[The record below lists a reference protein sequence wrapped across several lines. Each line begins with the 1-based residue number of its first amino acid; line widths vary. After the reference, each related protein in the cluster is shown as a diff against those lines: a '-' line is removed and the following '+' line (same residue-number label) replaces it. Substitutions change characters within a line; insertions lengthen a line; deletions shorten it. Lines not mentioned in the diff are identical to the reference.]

1 MLTESQIERYGY
13 GNERIFYDLE
23 NQLMEDIVRR
33 IKKTGEITSTADYQI
48 MQLKALGLSN
58 DEITEQIKKAL
69 NASDE
74 YVKELYDQVMQKEWS
89 DAKDLYIGMNQPY
102 VKYADNAFIQNL
114 VGGAFMQTSG
124 EMVNMTGTMGFVV
137 GGRTVELSQFYIDTM
152 DSAISQIMGGG
163 FDYNTVLKK
172 AIKQMTNSGI
182 RWINYESG
190 WHNRITV
197 AARRSVMTGL
207 SQMTRGITENTAGK
221 LNTDLFEVSAHA
233 GARPDHAKWQGGLY
247 TKKELYEIC
256 GLGTVTGLLGANCY
270 HTYYPF
276 VKGISKR
283 AYTDEQLKAWRT
295 DKPREYKGKEYTQY
309 EAQQRMRQMETNM
322 RAQRQTINLLKLGGA
337 DKDTITAERVR
348 YRIQMA
354 QYKDIA
360 AFFDLKEQ
368 KERIYLD
375 GLGRV

>member
-13 GNERIFYDLE
+13 GNEKIFYDLE

-74 YVKELYDQVMQKEWS
+74 YVEELYREAMKNEWS
-89 DAKDLYIGMNQPY
+89 DAKDLYAGMGQAY
-102 VKYADNAFIQNL
+102 VKFEDNAFIQNL
-114 VGGAFMQTSG
+114 IGGAFMQTSG

-137 GGRTVELSQFYIDTM
+137 GGESVELSKFYQDTM
-152 DSAISQIMGGG
+152 DNAISLIMGGG

-207 SQMTRGITENTAGK
+207 SQMTRGITEDTAK
-221 LNTDLFEVSAHA
+221 RLNTDTFEVSAHA
-233 GARPDHAKWQGGLY
+233 GARPDHADWQGKVY
-247 TKKELYEIC
+247 TKKQLYEIC

-276 VKGISKR
+276 IKGISKR
-283 AYTDEQLKAWRT
+283 AYTDEQLKVWKEDT
-295 DKPREYKGKEYTQY
+295 PKMYQGKEYTQY
-309 EAQQRMRQMETNM
+309 QAQQRMRQMETNM

-337 DKDTITAERVR
+337 DKKTITEERIK
-348 YRIQMA
+348 YRIQM
-354 QYKDIA
+354 QKYKDIA
-360 AFFDLKEQ
+360 KFFGLKEQ

>member
-13 GNERIFYDLE
+13 GNERIFCDLE

-58 DEITEQIKKAL
+58 DEITERIKNAL

-74 YVKELYDQVMQKEWS
+74 YVKQLYDQVIQQEWA
-89 DAKDLYIGMNQPY
+89 DAKDLYLGMNHPY
-102 VKYADNAFIQNL
+102 VQYADNAFIQNL
-114 VGGAFMQTSG
+114 VNGAFMQTSG
-124 EMVNMTGTMGFVV
+124 EMVNMTGSLGFVV
-137 GGRTVELSQFYIDTM
+137 GGKSVELSKFYTDTM

-190 WHNRITV
+190 WRNRITV
-197 AARRSVMTGL
+197 SARRSVMTGL
-207 SQMTRGITENTAGK
+207 SQMTRGITEDTAK
-221 LNTDLFEVSAHA
+221 RLNTDTFEVSAHA
-233 GARPDHAKWQGGLY
+233 GARPYHAKWQGKVY
-247 TKKELYEIC
+247 TKKQLYEIC

-270 HTYYPF
+270 HTYYPYI
-276 VKGISKR
+276 KGISKR
-283 AYTDEQLKAWRT
+283 AYTDDQLNAWRNDT
-295 DKPREYKGKEYTQY
+295 PKMYQGKEYTQY
-309 EAQQRMRQMETNM
+309 QAQQRMRQMETNM

-337 DKDTITAERVR
+337 DKETITEERIK
-348 YRIQMA
+348 YRIQMQ

-360 AFFDLKEQ
+360 KFFGLKEQ

>member
-13 GNERIFYDLE
+13 GNEKIFYDLE

-74 YVKELYDQVMQKEWS
+74 YVEELYREAMKNEWS
-89 DAKDLYIGMNQPY
+89 DAKDLYAGMGQAY
-102 VKYADNAFIQNL
+102 VKFEDNAFIQNL
-114 VGGAFMQTSG
+114 IGGAFMQTSG

-137 GGRTVELSQFYIDTM
+137 GGKSLELSKFYQDTM
-152 DSAISQIMGGG
+152 DNAISLIMGGG

-207 SQMTRGITENTAGK
+207 SQMTRGITENTAK
-221 LNTDLFEVSAHA
+221 RLNTDTFEVSAHA
-233 GARPDHAKWQGGLY
+233 GARPDHADWQGKVY
-247 TKKELYEIC
+247 TKKQLYEIC

-276 VKGISKR
+276 IKGISKR
-283 AYTDEQLKAWRT
+283 AYTDEQLNAWRNDT
-295 DKPREYKGKEYTQY
+295 PKMYKGKEYTQY
-309 EAQQRMRQMETNM
+309 QAQQRMRQMETNM

-337 DKDTITAERVR
+337 DKETITEERIK
-348 YRIQMA
+348 YRIQMQ

-360 AFFDLKEQ
+360 KSFGLKEQ

>member
-13 GNERIFYDLE
+13 GNEKIFYDLE

-33 IKKTGEITSTADYQI
+33 IKKAGEITSTADYQI

-74 YVKELYDQVMQKEWS
+74 YVEELYREAMKNEWS
-89 DAKDLYIGMNQPY
+89 DAKDLYAGMGQAY
-102 VKYADNAFIQNL
+102 VKFEDNAFIKNL
-114 VGGAFMQTSG
+114 IGGAFMQTSG

-137 GGRTVELSQFYIDTM
+137 GGKSVELSKFYQDTM
-152 DSAISQIMGGG
+152 DNAISLIMGGG

-207 SQMTRGITENTAGK
+207 SQMTRGITENTAK
-221 LNTDLFEVSAHA
+221 RLNTDTFEVSAHA
-233 GARPDHAKWQGGLY
+233 GARPDHADWQGKVY
-247 TKKELYEIC
+247 TKKQLYDIC
-256 GLGTVTGLLGANCY
+256 GLGTITGLLGANCY

-276 VKGISKR
+276 IKGISKR
-283 AYTDEQLKAWRT
+283 AYTDEQLKVWKEDT
-295 DKPREYKGKEYTQY
+295 PKMYQGKEYTQY
-309 EAQQRMRQMETNM
+309 QAQQRMRQMETNM

-337 DKDTITAERVR
+337 DKKTITEERIK
-348 YRIQMA
+348 YRIQMQ

-360 AFFDLKEQ
+360 KFFGLKEQ

>member
-1 MLTESQIERYGY
+1 MLTENQIERYGY

-58 DEITEQIKKAL
+58 DEITEQIKKTL

-74 YVKELYDQVMQKEWS
+74 YVDELYREAMKNEWS
-89 DAKDLYIGMNQPY
+89 DAKDLYAGMGRAY
-102 VKYADNAFIQNL
+102 VKFEDNAFIQNL
-114 VGGAFMQTSG
+114 IGGAFMQTSG

-137 GGRTVELSQFYIDTM
+137 GGNAVELSKFYQDTM
-152 DSAISQIMGGG
+152 DNAISLIMGGG

-207 SQMTRGITENTAGK
+207 SQMTRGITEDTAK
-221 LNTDLFEVSAHA
+221 RLNTDTFEVSAHA
-233 GARPDHAKWQGGLY
+233 GARPDHADWQGKVY
-247 TKKELYEIC
+247 TKKQLYEIC

-270 HTYYPF
+270 HTYYPYI
-276 VKGISKR
+276 KGMSKR
-283 AYTDEQLKAWRT
+283 AYTDEQLNAWRNDT
-295 DKPREYKGKEYTQY
+295 PKMYKGKEYTQY
-309 EAQQRMRQMETNM
+309 QAQQRMRQMETNM
-322 RAQRQTINLLKLGGA
+322 RAQRQTINLLKFGGA
-337 DKDTITAERVR
+337 DKETITEERIK
-348 YRIQMA
+348 YRIQMQ

-360 AFFDLKEQ
+360 KFFGLKEQ

>member
-1 MLTESQIERYGY
+1 MLTERQIERYGY

-74 YVKELYDQVMQKEWS
+74 YVDELYREAMKNEWL
-89 DAKDLYIGMNQPY
+89 DANDLYAGMGQAY
-102 VKYADNAFIQNL
+102 VKFEDNAFIQNL
-114 VGGAFMQTSG
+114 IGGAFMQTSG

-137 GGRTVELSQFYIDTM
+137 GGNAVELSKFYQDTM
-152 DSAISQIMGGG
+152 DNAISLIMGGG

-207 SQMTRGITENTAGK
+207 SQMTRGITEDTAK
-221 LNTDLFEVSAHA
+221 RLNTDTFEVSAHA
-233 GARPDHAKWQGGLY
+233 GARPDHADWQGKVY
-247 TKKELYEIC
+247 TKKQLYEIC

-270 HTYYPF
+270 HTYYPYIR
-276 VKGISKR
+276 GISKR
-283 AYTDEQLKAWRT
+283 AYTDEQLKAWKNDT
-295 DKPREYKGKEYTQY
+295 PKMYKGKEYTQY

-322 RAQRQTINLLKLGGA
+322 RSQRQTINLLKLGGA
-337 DKDTITAERVR
+337 DKETITEERIK
-348 YRIQMA
+348 YRIQMQ

-360 AFFDLKEQ
+360 KFFGLKEQ

>member
-13 GNERIFYDLE
+13 GNEKIFYDLE

-74 YVKELYDQVMQKEWS
+74 YVDELYREAMKNEWS
-89 DAKDLYIGMNQPY
+89 DAKDLYTGMGQAY
-102 VKYADNAFIQNL
+102 VKFEDNAFIQNL
-114 VGGAFMQTSG
+114 IGGAFMQTSG

-137 GGRTVELSQFYIDTM
+137 GGNAVELSKFYQDTM
-152 DSAISQIMGGG
+152 DNAISLIMGGG

-190 WHNRITV
+190 WRNRITV

-207 SQMTRGITENTAGK
+207 SQMTRGITEDTAK
-221 LNTDLFEVSAHA
+221 RLNTDTFEVSAHA
-233 GARPDHAKWQGGLY
+233 GARPDHADWQGKVF
-247 TKKELYEIC
+247 TKKQLYEIC

-276 VKGISKR
+276 IKGISKR
-283 AYTDEQLKAWRT
+283 AYTDEQLNAWRNDT
-295 DKPREYKGKEYTQY
+295 PKMYKGKEYTQY

-337 DKDTITAERVR
+337 DKETITEERIK
-348 YRIQMA
+348 YRIQMQ

-360 AFFDLKEQ
+360 KFFGLKEQ

>member
-13 GNERIFYDLE
+13 GNEKIFYDLE

-74 YVKELYDQVMQKEWS
+74 YVEELYREAMKNEWS
-89 DAKDLYIGMNQPY
+89 DAKDLYAGMGQAY
-102 VKYADNAFIQNL
+102 VKFEDNAFIQNL
-114 VGGAFMQTSG
+114 IGGAFMQTSG

-137 GGRTVELSQFYIDTM
+137 GGKSVELSKFYQDTM
-152 DSAISQIMGGG
+152 DNAISLIMGGG

-190 WHNRITV
+190 WQNRITV

-207 SQMTRGITENTAGK
+207 SQMTRGITENTAK
-221 LNTDLFEVSAHA
+221 RLNTDTFEVSAHA
-233 GARPDHAKWQGGLY
+233 GARPDHADWQGKVY
-247 TKKELYEIC
+247 TKKQLYEIC

-276 VKGISKR
+276 IKGISKR
-283 AYTDEQLKAWRT
+283 AYTDEQLKVWKEDT
-295 DKPREYKGKEYTQY
+295 PKMYQGKEYTQY
-309 EAQQRMRQMETNM
+309 QAQQRMRQMETNM

-337 DKDTITAERVR
+337 DKETITEERIK
-348 YRIQMA
+348 YRIQMQ

-360 AFFDLKEQ
+360 KSFGLKEQ

>member
-13 GNERIFYDLE
+13 GNEKIFYDLE

-74 YVKELYDQVMQKEWS
+74 YVDELYREAMKKEWS
-89 DAKDLYIGMNQPY
+89 DAKDLYAGMDQAY
-102 VKYADNAFIQNL
+102 VKFEDNAFIQNL
-114 VGGAFMQTSG
+114 IGGAFMQTSG

-137 GGRTVELSQFYIDTM
+137 GGKAVELSKFYQDTM
-152 DSAISQIMGGG
+152 DNAISLIMGGG

-207 SQMTRGITENTAGK
+207 SQMTRGITEDTAK
-221 LNTDLFEVSAHA
+221 RLNTDTFEVSAHA
-233 GARPDHAKWQGGLY
+233 GARPDHADWQGKVY
-247 TKKELYEIC
+247 TKKQLYEIC

-276 VKGISKR
+276 IKGISKR
-283 AYTDEQLKAWRT
+283 AYTDKQLKMWKEDT
-295 DKPREYKGKEYTQY
+295 PKMYQGKEYTQY
-309 EAQQRMRQMETNM
+309 QAQQRMRQMETNM

-337 DKDTITAERVR
+337 DKETITEERIK
-348 YRIQMA
+348 YRIQMQ

-360 AFFDLKEQ
+360 KSFGLKEQ

>member
-1 MLTESQIERYGY
+1 
-13 GNERIFYDLE
+13 
-23 NQLMEDIVRR
+23 MEDIVRR

-74 YVKELYDQVMQKEWS
+74 YVDELYREAMKNEWS
-89 DAKDLYIGMNQPY
+89 DAKDLYAGMGQAY
-102 VKYADNAFIQNL
+102 VKFEDNAFIQNL
-114 VGGAFMQTSG
+114 IGGAFMQTSG

-137 GGRTVELSQFYIDTM
+137 GGNAVELSKFYQDTM
-152 DSAISQIMGGG
+152 DNAISLIMGGG

-207 SQMTRGITENTAGK
+207 SQMTRGITEDTAK
-221 LNTDLFEVSAHA
+221 RLNTDTFEVSAHA
-233 GARPDHAKWQGGLY
+233 GARPDHADWQGKVF
-247 TKKELYEIC
+247 TKKQLYEIC

-276 VKGISKR
+276 VKGLSKR
-283 AYTDEQLKAWRT
+283 AYSDEQLKAWIN
-295 DKPREYKGKEYTQY
+295 DSSKYYQGKEYTQY

-337 DKDTITAERVR
+337 DKETITEERIK
-348 YRIQMA
+348 YRIQMQ

-360 AFFDLKEQ
+360 KFFGLKEQ

>member
-74 YVKELYDQVMQKEWS
+74 YVEELYREAMKNEWY
-89 DAKDLYIGMNQPY
+89 DAKGLYAGMGQAY
-102 VKYADNAFIQNL
+102 VKFEDNAFIQNL
-114 VGGAFMQTSG
+114 IGGAFMQTSG
-124 EMVNMTGTMGFVV
+124 EMVNMTGTMGFVI
-137 GGRTVELSQFYIDTM
+137 GGNAVELSKFYQDTM
-152 DSAISQIMGGG
+152 DNAISLIMGGG

-207 SQMTRGITENTAGK
+207 SQMTRGITEDTAK
-221 LNTDLFEVSAHA
+221 RLNTDTFEVSAHA
-233 GARPDHAKWQGGLY
+233 GARPDHADWQGKVY
-247 TKKELYEIC
+247 TKKQLYDIC

-276 VKGISKR
+276 IKGISKR
-283 AYTDEQLKAWRT
+283 AYTDEQLKVWKE
-295 DKPREYKGKEYTQY
+295 DNPKMYQGKEYTQY
-309 EAQQRMRQMETNM
+309 QAQQRMRQMETNM

-337 DKDTITAERVR
+337 DKKTITEERIK
-348 YRIQMA
+348 YRIQMQ

-360 AFFDLKEQ
+360 KFFGLKEQ

>member
-13 GNERIFYDLE
+13 GNEKIFYDLE

-74 YVKELYDQVMQKEWS
+74 YVDELYREAIKNEWS
-89 DAKDLYIGMNQPY
+89 DAKNLYAGMGQAY
-102 VKYADNAFIQNL
+102 VKFEDNAFIQNL
-114 VGGAFMQTSG
+114 IGGAFMQTSG

-137 GGRTVELSQFYIDTM
+137 GGNAVELSKFYQDTM
-152 DSAISQIMGGG
+152 DNAISLIMGGG

-207 SQMTRGITENTAGK
+207 SQMTRGITEDTAK
-221 LNTDLFEVSAHA
+221 RLNTDTFEVSAHA
-233 GARPDHAKWQGGLY
+233 GARPDHADWQGKVY
-247 TKKELYEIC
+247 TKKQLYEIC

-270 HTYYPF
+270 HTYYPYI
-276 VKGISKR
+276 KGMSKR
-283 AYTDEQLKAWRT
+283 AYTDDQLKAWKNDT
-295 DKPREYKGKEYTQY
+295 PKMYKEKEYTQY
-309 EAQQRMRQMETNM
+309 QAQQRMRQMETNM

-337 DKDTITAERVR
+337 DKETITEERIK
-348 YRIQMA
+348 YRIQMQ

-360 AFFDLKEQ
+360 KFFGLKEQ

>member
-13 GNERIFYDLE
+13 GNEKIFYDLE

-33 IKKTGEITSTADYQI
+33 IKKAGEITSTADYQI

-74 YVKELYDQVMQKEWS
+74 YVEELYREAMKNEWS
-89 DAKDLYIGMNQPY
+89 DAKDLYAGMGQAY
-102 VKYADNAFIQNL
+102 VKFEDNAFIQNL
-114 VGGAFMQTSG
+114 IGGAFMQTSG

-137 GGRTVELSQFYIDTM
+137 GGKAVELSKFYQDTM
-152 DSAISQIMGGG
+152 DNAISLIMGGG

-172 AIKQMTNSGI
+172 TIKQMTNSGI

-207 SQMTRGITENTAGK
+207 SQMTRGITEDTAK
-221 LNTDLFEVSAHA
+221 RLNTDTFEVSAHA
-233 GARPDHAKWQGGLY
+233 GARPDHADWQGKVY
-247 TKKELYEIC
+247 TKKQLYDIC
-256 GLGTVTGLLGANCY
+256 GLGTITGLLGANCY

-276 VKGISKR
+276 IKGISKR
-283 AYTDEQLKAWRT
+283 AYTDEQLKVWKEDT
-295 DKPREYKGKEYTQY
+295 PKMYQGKEYTQY
-309 EAQQRMRQMETNM
+309 QAQQRMRQMETNM

-337 DKDTITAERVR
+337 DKKTITEERIK
-348 YRIQMA
+348 YRIQMQ

-360 AFFDLKEQ
+360 KFFGLKEQ

>member
-74 YVKELYDQVMQKEWS
+74 YVDELYREAMKNEWS
-89 DAKDLYIGMNQPY
+89 DAKDLYAGIGQAY
-102 VKYADNAFIQNL
+102 VKFEDNAFIQNL
-114 VGGAFMQTSG
+114 IGGAFMQTSG
-124 EMVNMTGTMGFVV
+124 EMVNMTGTMGFVI
-137 GGRTVELSQFYIDTM
+137 GGNAVELSKFYQDTM
-152 DSAISQIMGGG
+152 DNAISLIVGGG

-207 SQMTRGITENTAGK
+207 SQMTRGITEDTAK
-221 LNTDLFEVSAHA
+221 RLNTDTFEVSAHA
-233 GARPDHAKWQGGLY
+233 GARPDHADWQGKVF
-247 TKKELYEIC
+247 TKKQLYEIC

-270 HTYYPF
+270 HTYYPYI
-276 VKGISKR
+276 KGMSKR
-283 AYTDEQLKAWRT
+283 AYTDEQLNAWKNDT
-295 DKPREYKGKEYTQY
+295 PKMYKGKEYTQY
-309 EAQQRMRQMETNM
+309 QAQQRMRQMETNM

-337 DKDTITAERVR
+337 DKETITEERIK
-348 YRIQMA
+348 YRIQMQ

-360 AFFDLKEQ
+360 KFFGLKEQ

>member
-33 IKKTGEITSTADYQI
+33 IKNTGEITSTADYQI

-58 DEITEQIKKAL
+58 DEITKQIKKAL

-74 YVKELYDQVMQKEWS
+74 YVEELYREAMKNEWS
-89 DAKDLYIGMNQPY
+89 DAKDLYAGMGQAY
-102 VKYADNAFIQNL
+102 VKFEDNAFIQNL
-114 VGGAFMQTSG
+114 IGGAFMQTSG

-137 GGRTVELSQFYIDTM
+137 GGNAVELSKFYQDTM
-152 DSAISQIMGGG
+152 DNAISLIMGGG

-207 SQMTRGITENTAGK
+207 SQMTRGITEDTAK
-221 LNTDLFEVSAHA
+221 RLNADAFEVSAHA
-233 GARPDHAKWQGGLY
+233 GARPDHADWQGKVY
-247 TKKELYEIC
+247 TKKQLYEIC

-276 VKGISKR
+276 IKGISKR
-283 AYTDEQLKAWRT
+283 AYTDEQLNAWKNDT
-295 DKPREYKGKEYTQY
+295 PKMYQGKEYTQY
-309 EAQQRMRQMETNM
+309 QAQQRMRQMETNM
-322 RAQRQTINLLKLGGA
+322 RAQRQTINLLKIGGA
-337 DKDTITAERVR
+337 DKETITEERIK
-348 YRIQMA
+348 YRIQMQ

-360 AFFDLKEQ
+360 KFFGLKEQ

>member
-13 GNERIFYDLE
+13 GNEKIFYDLE

-74 YVKELYDQVMQKEWS
+74 YVDELYREAMKNEWS
-89 DAKDLYIGMNQPY
+89 DAKDLYAGIGQAY
-102 VKYADNAFIQNL
+102 VKFEDNAFIQNL
-114 VGGAFMQTSG
+114 IGGAFMQTSG

-137 GGRTVELSQFYIDTM
+137 GGNAVELSKFYQDTM
-152 DSAISQIMGGG
+152 DNAISLIMGGG

-207 SQMTRGITENTAGK
+207 SQMTRGITEDTAK
-221 LNTDLFEVSAHA
+221 RLNTDTFEVSAHA
-233 GARPDHAKWQGGLY
+233 GARPDHADWQGKVY
-247 TKKELYEIC
+247 TKKQLYEIC

-270 HTYYPF
+270 HTYYPYI
-276 VKGISKR
+276 KGISKR
-283 AYTDEQLKAWRT
+283 AYTDEQLKAWKNDT
-295 DKPREYKGKEYTQY
+295 PKTYKGKEYTQY

-337 DKDTITAERVR
+337 DKETITEERIK
-348 YRIQMA
+348 YRIQMQ

-360 AFFDLKEQ
+360 KFFGLKEQ

>member
-13 GNERIFYDLE
+13 GNEKIFYDLE

-74 YVKELYDQVMQKEWS
+74 YVEELYREAMKNEWS
-89 DAKDLYIGMNQPY
+89 DAKDLYAGMGQAY
-102 VKYADNAFIQNL
+102 VKFEDNAFIQNL
-114 VGGAFMQTSG
+114 IGGAFMQTSG

-137 GGRTVELSQFYIDTM
+137 GGKSVELSKFYQDTM
-152 DSAISQIMGGG
+152 DNAISLIMGGG

-207 SQMTRGITENTAGK
+207 SQMTRGITEDTAK
-221 LNTDLFEVSAHA
+221 RLNTDTFEVSAHA
-233 GARPDHAKWQGGLY
+233 GARPDHADLQGKVY
-247 TKKELYEIC
+247 TKKQLYEIC

-276 VKGISKR
+276 IKGISKR
-283 AYTDEQLKAWRT
+283 AYTDEQLKVWKEDT
-295 DKPREYKGKEYTQY
+295 PKMYQGKEYTQY
-309 EAQQRMRQMETNM
+309 QAQQRMRQMETNM

-337 DKDTITAERVR
+337 DKKTITEERIK
-348 YRIQMA
+348 YRIQMQ

-360 AFFDLKEQ
+360 KFFGLKEQ

>member
-13 GNERIFYDLE
+13 GNEKIFYDLE

-74 YVKELYDQVMQKEWS
+74 YVEELYREAMKNEWS
-89 DAKDLYIGMNQPY
+89 DAKDLYAGMGQAY
-102 VKYADNAFIQNL
+102 VKFEDNAFIQNL
-114 VGGAFMQTSG
+114 IGGAFMQTSG

-137 GGRTVELSQFYIDTM
+137 GGKSVELSKFYQDTM
-152 DSAISQIMGGG
+152 DNAISLIMGGG

-207 SQMTRGITENTAGK
+207 SQMTRGITENTAK
-221 LNTDLFEVSAHA
+221 RLNTDTFEVSAHA
-233 GARPDHAKWQGGLY
+233 GARPDHADWQGKVY
-247 TKKELYEIC
+247 TKKQLYDIC

-276 VKGISKR
+276 IKGISKR
-283 AYTDEQLKAWRT
+283 AYTDEQLNAWRNDT
-295 DKPREYKGKEYTQY
+295 PKMYKGKEYTQY

-337 DKDTITAERVR
+337 DKETIREERIK
-348 YRIQMA
+348 YRIQMQ

-360 AFFDLKEQ
+360 KSFGLKEQ

>member
-74 YVKELYDQVMQKEWS
+74 YVDELYREAMKNEWS
-89 DAKDLYIGMNQPY
+89 DAKDLYAGMGQAY
-102 VKYADNAFIQNL
+102 VKFEDNAFIQNL
-114 VGGAFMQTSG
+114 IGGAFMQTSG

-137 GGRTVELSQFYIDTM
+137 GGNAVELSKFYQDTM
-152 DSAISQIMGGG
+152 DNAISLIMGGG

-207 SQMTRGITENTAGK
+207 SQMTRGITEDTAK
-221 LNTDLFEVSAHA
+221 RLNTDTFEVSAHA
-233 GARPDHAKWQGGLY
+233 GARPDHADWQGKVY
-247 TKKELYEIC
+247 TKKQLYEIC

-270 HTYYPF
+270 HTYYPYI
-276 VKGISKR
+276 KGMSKR
-283 AYTDEQLKAWRT
+283 AYTDEQLKAWRNDT
-295 DKPREYKGKEYTQY
+295 PKMYKGKEYTQY
-309 EAQQRMRQMETNM
+309 QAQQRMRQMETNM
-322 RAQRQTINLLKLGGA
+322 RAQRQTINLLKIGGA
-337 DKDTITAERVR
+337 DKETITEERIK
-348 YRIQMA
+348 YRIQMQ

-360 AFFDLKEQ
+360 KFFGLKEQ